1 MYFANET
8 KYNLKNMNDEEFMQA
23 WYECEKALMSFA
35 LKLLRDIHE
44 AEELHQSTIYRA
56 YIKRNTY
63 KRDISKRL
71 WFITIMRN
79 IFINQRRCN
88 EQLRR
93 YIEYSAYNT
102 LPLSCDAPNGELFD
116 ILRVIR
122 TLPRMYLLPM
132 QMFLS
137 GYHYNEICEALGLP
151 LSTVK
156 NRIHIARNYLKR
168 ILDSYDY

>member
-1 MYFANET
+1 
-8 KYNLKNMNDEEFMQA
+8 MNDEEFMQA

-35 LKLLRDIHE
+35 LKLTGNIQE

-63 KRDISKRL
+63 KKDISKRL
-71 WFITIMRN
+71 WFMAIMRN

-93 YIEYSAYNT
+93 YIEYSAYNA

-116 ILRVIR
+116 ILRALR
-122 TLPRMYLLPM
+122 MLPRMYLLPM

-137 GYHYNEICEALGLP
+137 GFRYNEIAKALGLP

-156 NRIHIARNYLKR
+156 NRIHMARKHLKN
-168 ILDSYDY
+168 ILGPYDH

>member
-1 MYFANET
+1 
-8 KYNLKNMNDEEFMQA
+8 MNDEEFMQA

-35 LKLLRDIHE
+35 LKLTGNIQE

-63 KRDISKRL
+63 KKDISKRL
-71 WFITIMRN
+71 WFMAIMRN

-93 YIEYSAYNT
+93 YIEYSAYNA

-116 ILRVIR
+116 ILRALR
-122 TLPRMYLLPM
+122 MLPRMYLLPM

-137 GYHYNEICEALGLP
+137 GFRYNEIAKALGLP

-156 NRIHIARNYLKR
+156 NRIHMARKHLKN
-168 ILDSYDY
+168 ILAPYDH